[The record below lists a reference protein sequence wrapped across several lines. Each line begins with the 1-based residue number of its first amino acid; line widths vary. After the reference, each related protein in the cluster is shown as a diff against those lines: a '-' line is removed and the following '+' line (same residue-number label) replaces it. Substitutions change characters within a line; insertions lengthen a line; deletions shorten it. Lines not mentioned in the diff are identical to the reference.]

1 MSLRA
6 LISGQ
11 PPHSTDALLELH
23 VQAAEPSNDM
33 GALKMLLHEQLLNRM
48 DLETLSKRSDEQLQR
63 VLRDAVNALLQE
75 RSILLTQAERDLLAR
90 QLHDEL
96 LGLGP
101 LEPLLKDESVTEIL
115 VNNSR
120 EIFVERHGKLEATD
134 VQFFDDTHLLTVI
147 GKIVARVG
155 RRIDESSPMVDAR
168 LPDGSRVNAIIPPLA
183 LKGPALSIRRF
194 SARPLTVETL
204 LGNGTLDTPMAE
216 FLSAL
221 VKGRCNLL
229 ISGGT
234 GTGKTTL
241 LNALSG
247 LIPAQ
252 ERIITIEDA
261 AELRLQQPHVV
272 QLETRPANIE
282 GKGRISQ
289 RDLVSNALRMRPD
302 RIIVGEVRGEE
313 VIDMLQAMNTGHEGS
328 MTTVHANTPRDALVR
343 LENIVAMSGLTVPY
357 RPLRQQMVAA
367 FHVIVEIARLTD
379 GRRKITSIQEI
390 MGMQGDDIVL
400 NEVFAFEQTGVNQQ
414 GQAEGRFVARPI
426 SAALNSRLLAR
437 GFALN
442 LPLLEA

>member
-1 MSLRA
+1 M
-6 LISGQ
+6 
-11 PPHSTDALLELH
+11 P
-23 VQAAEPSNDM
+23 
-33 GALKMLLHEQLLNRM
+33 
-48 DLETLSKRSDEQLQR
+48 
-63 VLRDAVNALLQE
+63 
-75 RSILLTQAERDLLAR
+75 QAERAILAQQVQADLT
-90 QLHDEL
+90 
-96 LGLGP
+96 GLGP
-101 LEPLLKDESVTEIL
+101 LEPLLQDETITDIL

-120 EIFVERHGKLEATD
+120 EIFVERRGRLEA
-134 VQFFDDTHLLTVI
+134 VPIRFFNDAHLLTVI
-147 GKIVARVG
+147 GKIVATVG
-155 RRIDESSPMVDAR
+155 RRIDEFSPMVDAR

-194 SARPLTVETL
+194 SARPLTVPSLLDNETL
-204 LGNGTLDTPMAE
+204 NPAMAD

-247 LIPAQ
+247 FISAT

-261 AELRLQQPHVV
+261 AELKLQQPHVV

-328 MTTVHANTPRDALVR
+328 MTTIHANTPRDALIR
-343 LENIVAMSGLTVPY
+343 LENIVAMSGLNVPY

-367 FHVIVEIARLTD
+367 FHVIVEIARLVD
-379 GRRKITSIQEI
+379 GRRKIVSIQEI
-390 MGMQGDDIVL
+390 LGMQGDDIVL
-400 NEVFAFEQTGVNQQ
+400 NEIFTFEQTGLNATGQVQ
-414 GQAEGRFVARPI
+414 GHFEPRFI
-426 SAALNSRLLAR
+426 SADLRRKLLAR
-437 GFALN
+437 GFRVDIAELDK
-442 LPLLEA
+442 P

>member
-1 MSLRA
+1 MSLRE
-6 LISGQ
+6 LISR
-11 PPHSTDALLELH
+11 SSVLATDQAIGAESAQDNAHWALET
-23 VQAAEPSNDM
+23 A
-33 GALKMLLHEQLLNRM
+33 LHEQLLNRL
-48 DLETLSKRSDEQLQR
+48 DLESLGKLPKDQLQS
-63 VLRDAVNALLQE
+63 LLESAIEALLKE
-75 RSILLTQAERDLLAR
+75 RNILLPQAERFILAQQVQADLT
-90 QLHDEL
+90 
-96 LGLGP
+96 GLGP
-101 LEPLLKDESVTEIL
+101 LEPLLQDESITDIL

-120 EIFVERHGKLEATD
+120 EIFVERRGKLES
-134 VQFFDDTHLLTVI
+134 VPIRFFNDAHLLTVI
-147 GKIVARVG
+147 GKIVATVG

-194 SARPLTVETL
+194 SARPLTVQSLLDNETL
-204 LGNGTLDTPMAE
+204 NPAMAD
-216 FLSAL
+216 FLSAI

-247 LIPAQ
+247 FIPAT

-261 AELRLQQPHVV
+261 AELKLQQPHVV

-328 MTTVHANTPRDALVR
+328 MTTIHANTPRDALIR
-343 LENIVAMSGLTVPY
+343 LENIVAMSGLNVPY

-367 FHVIVEIARLTD
+367 FHVIVEIARLVD
-379 GRRKITSIQEI
+379 GRRKIVSIQEI
-390 MGMQGDDIVL
+390 LGMKGDDIVL
-400 NEVFAFEQTGVNQQ
+400 NEIFTFEQTGLNAAGQVQ
-414 GQAEGRFVARPI
+414 GHFEPRSI
-426 SAALNSRLLAR
+426 SADLQRKLLAR
-437 GFALN
+437 GFSVAIPELDKT
-442 LPLLEA
+442 